1 MDTLETTAM
10 VDHEDRHWWYR
21 GRRRIVHDELA
32 RIALPRDARILDA
45 GCGSGRLLDTLSEYG
60 SVSAID
66 MSDYNVGLSRRRGHE
81 DVHQAVV
88 EDLPFED
95 ETFDL
100 ITSLDVLEHTLDD
113 RVALRELL
121 RVTKPGGHLLA
132 TVPTYQ
138 ALWSNHDVLNH
149 HHRRYNRAMMADSAG
164 AAGWTVQRM
173 TFFNSFLLPPAAGV
187 RMFQKLRREP
197 IEHHRSDV
205 DIGPE
210 WLYPV
215 LEMPMKAEAAW
226 LRGNRT
232 LPMGLSLLA
241 VMRR

>member
-21 GRRRIVHDELA
+21 GRRTIVHDELA
-32 RIALPRDARILDA
+32 RIAPAADARILDA
-45 GCGSGRLLDTLSEYG
+45 GCGSGRLLDELAEYG
-60 SVSAID
+60 TVSAID
-66 MSDYNVGLSRRRGHE
+66 MSEYNVGMAQSRGHE

-100 ITSLDVLEHTLDD
+100 ITSLDVLEHTRDD
-113 RVALRELL
+113 RVALRELR
-121 RVTKPGGHLLA
+121 RVTKPGGRLLA
-132 TVPTYQ
+132 TIPTYQ
-138 ALWSNHDVLNH
+138 LLWSNHDVLNH
-149 HHRRYNRAMMADSAG
+149 HHRRYNRAMMADAAG
-164 AAGWTVQRM
+164 AAGWDVERM

-187 RMFQKLRREP
+187 RIFQKVFRESP
-197 IEHHRSDV
+197 ERHRSDV
-205 DIGPE
+205 DIGPD

-241 VMRR
+241 VLRR